1 MKIGIVTYWNSGNNY
16 GEQLQNYALQEYLRG
31 QGHEPFLIRYDYM
44 NDTIY
49 GSRPL
54 PVRLLRACNPRR
66 LARFFR
72 SRKDNRDRAADAA
85 LHPRGFE
92 GFREKNLSM
101 SRVYGSIDELR
112 ADPPEADMY
121 ITGSDQVW
129 NTYGGSLSEMRH
141 RLMAFM
147 LDFGGEDV
155 LRVSYA
161 ASFGRTS
168 VPDDE
173 KELVSPLLARFD
185 AVSVREKTAI
195 PICGSLGRED
205 AVLALDPVLLH
216 GADVYRRLYA
226 ESGFTKPQSK
236 YLFFYDLYDGTGY
249 DRQAVFDYA
258 ASKGLEV
265 VYVTT
270 GWHDAFERSFPSVP
284 GWLALIDNAEAV
296 VTNSYHCSI
305 ISVLFEKRFG
315 VIRRLGGYEGMNTR
329 MDSLFEL
336 LGTEP
341 RYIRDKDF
349 SCLELPAVRTG
360 SGLCEGICRPEE
372 LFEAAKAKRASK

>member
-16 GEQLQNYALQEYLRG
+16 GEQLQNYALQEYLREI
-31 QGHEPFLIRYDYM
+31 GHEPFLIRYDYL

-54 PVRLLRACNPRR
+54 PARLLRACNPKR

-72 SRKDNRDRAADAA
+72 SRKDNRDMAEDMAF
-85 LHPRGFE
+85 HPRGFAE
-92 GFREKNLSM
+92 FREKNLSM
-101 SRVYGSIDELR
+101 SRVYTSIDDLR
-112 ADPPEADMY
+112 VDPPEADMY

-129 NTYGGSLSEMRH
+129 NTFGGSLSEMNH
-141 RLMAFM
+141 RLVAFM
-147 LDFGGEDV
+147 LDFGKEDV

-173 KELVSPLLARFD
+173 KTLVSPLLARFD
-185 AVSVREKTAI
+185 AVSVREKTGI
-195 PICGSLGRED
+195 PICGSLGRND

-216 GADVYRRLYA
+216 GADFYRKLY
-226 ESGFTKPQSK
+226 GGTDFTKPKNK
-236 YLFFYDLYDGTGY
+236 YLLYYDLYDGTGY
-249 DRQAVFDYA
+249 DRQSVFDYA
-258 ASKGLEV
+258 ASAGLEV

-270 GWHDAFERSFPSVP
+270 GWHDTFDRSFPTVP

-315 VIRRLGGYEGMNTR
+315 VIRRTGGYEGMNTR

-336 LGTEP
+336 LGIAP
-341 RYIRDKDF
+341 RYIGDKDF
-349 SCLELPAVRTG
+349 ACLELPAERADFDLSKTF
-360 SGLCEGICRPEE
+360 SRPED
-372 LFEAAKAKRASK
+372 LIEAAKAKRTLK